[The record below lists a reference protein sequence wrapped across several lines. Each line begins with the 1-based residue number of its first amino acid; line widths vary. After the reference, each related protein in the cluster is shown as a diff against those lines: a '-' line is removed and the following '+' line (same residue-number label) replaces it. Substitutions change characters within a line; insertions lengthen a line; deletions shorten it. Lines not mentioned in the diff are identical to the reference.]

1 MSEKYYIGIDVGGT
15 KISAGLVTS
24 IGKVLDRY
32 KHKTPRGKDRKELVR
47 SVSDVI
53 EELLAE
59 NSLSNKDIAGIGL
72 GVPGL
77 LDKKRERILTSPN
90 MNTSG
95 LAIVPELRK
104 RFKVNVAADN
114 DVNVGVLGECWLGA
128 AKGLENIVGIFPG
141 TGVGGGI
148 IVGGEL
154 YVGGTGAA
162 AEVGHVIVDAE
173 GPMCTCGNRGCLEAI
188 AGRWA
193 IERDIRSAVKKG
205 RKTLVTKLSK
215 SGLKVIKSGVL
226 AQALAKKDPL
236 TLEIMRNVSEKL
248 GTACINLRHIFDP
261 EMIILGGGI
270 IEACGDFM
278 LPIIKKVF
286 DSDKYFPRKGCRL
299 VRSKLGD
306 DAIILGAVALVY
318 DGTPVKAQYP
328 SLLHHEPGR
337 VVVGGKPYSKD
348 LYIRAD
354 SKIKE
359 RPARWAKEID
369 GSTHKVS
376 AKELKKICKKKPDVL
391 IIGTGRSGCLKLDPD
406 AEKFLKKQ
414 KMQIKVLPTPEA
426 VKFYN
431 SIEKR
436 KAILLHL
443 AC

>member
-15 KISAGLVTS
+15 KISAGLVNDK
-24 IGKVLDRY
+24 GKVLSRY
-32 KHKTPRGKDRKELVR
+32 KHKTPRGKDRKELLR

-53 EELLAE
+53 EELLEE

-77 LDKKRERILTSPN
+77 LDKKREKILTSPN

-95 LAIVPELRK
+95 LAIVPELRRK
-104 RFKVNVAADN
+104 FKVDVAADN

-128 AKGLENIVGIFPG
+128 AKGLKNVIGIFPG

-148 IVGGEL
+148 VVNNEL

-162 AEVGHVIVDAE
+162 AEMGHVIVDDK

-193 IERDIRSAVKKG
+193 IERDIRLAVKKG
-205 RKTLVTKLSK
+205 RKTLITKLSK
-215 SGLKVIKSGVL
+215 NGLKVIKSGVL
-226 AQALAKKDPL
+226 AQALKKKDAL

-261 EMIILGGGI
+261 EMIVLGGGI
-270 IEACGDFM
+270 VEACGDFM
-278 LPIIKKVF
+278 MPIIKKVF
-286 DSDKYFPRKGCRL
+286 ASDRYFPKKGCRL
-299 VRSKLGD
+299 VLSKLGD

-318 DGTPVKAQYP
+318 NEPSKEAKYP
-328 SLLHHEPGR
+328 SLLHHGPGR
-337 VVVGGKPYSKD
+337 VMVGDKPYSRD

-354 SKIKE
+354 SKVKE

-376 AKELKKICKKKPDVL
+376 AKELKKICKKEPDVL

-414 KMQIKVLPTPEA
+414 KMQIKVLPTPDA
-426 VKFYN
+426 VKYYN
-431 SIEKR
+431 GVTKR